1 MAKGKPQ
8 RVTRK
13 PQILCDHLWMEMGM
27 DNWMT
32 ELIASRLASGWIR
45 KGPSFK
51 GKCFDKNHED
61 STASFVV
68 TPEKGIAKCFGCN
81 KTWMH
86 PIHFVAA
93 LRGTTFEE
101 AAIYL
106 RKTYGLKK
114 SIPDTLF
121 EKIKA
126 LEEYRRRKNE
136 IALYMCE
143 LLARAFLLY
152 PNLPQE
158 LLFLKA
164 TIEYLMDRKI
174 GIKPAIEPRA
184 QDEAAKVVCV
194 ADPNG
199 VWAHIC
205 GNLLVGV
212 MPPLVLIENFY
223 KGKPDGEA
231 GYAFFREYFM
241 QFMDATYVGAI
252 VFMYHDEPNS
262 VCRFKLRLPIKE
274 KTMVWV
280 GDKFDDD
287 LGGYRGYF
295 GFNYYRTY
303 VGGKQELG
311 ASKPDFSI
319 IAHVHEGEFDAL
331 AAIAR
336 QILSG
341 SDDYM
346 ALAAGGASVQALD
359 RLAAYGIQQAR
370 IVPDN
375 DKGGISFVRNCLE
388 RTNTEKI
395 GLGVFQWPDEY
406 AAWRDPT
413 NMDLRVKDPDEAI
426 QALGYPRW
434 SRYVRSSDCY
444 KTVWEWVFDL
454 ASADL
459 ANIPQDRVRER
470 FRAALDVGHLVRHQA
485 EGLQYC
491 DIIEKTF
498 GVDKDLLFR
507 DLYAKDED
515 EIDYV
520 KRVEVAL
527 LDHFV
532 PVGTEKIGQKKII
545 HLWTKNKK
553 MTLTITHND
562 EASIESEL
570 SNQFGNLYNLF
581 ARHIGDPAFLAPEGE
596 DANRLSLKYRTM
608 RYKEFVR
615 YALNNMAE
623 NLPSIEHA
631 PRKAQG
637 LHYID
642 TVNGEMKCYNIN
654 GKDVYKITH
663 LDGEMKVV
671 ALDGPSDNGILFQN
685 KGETWLHSVKSPED
699 FKRDVPLVPLFNT
712 LKGMITDGWAWR
724 YQQVDPTM
732 LALYSMCIPV
742 MTIFSRQTAIM
753 LNAEAQSGKSRFI
766 SGFLGGTSFPRI
778 HIVAAAKALNTYTA
792 ANIRSQWD
800 NCSLMLCL
808 EEFEDTGGMD
818 KQSIIVRNVQ
828 ALFRDLIGEHAVTA
842 NIGTAAGG
850 TKSFSLYFPVAC
862 CAIKPLR
869 DQATLSRFMLFELI
883 KDDTRKDPVMVLEEK
898 YSEEGIAQTREDL
911 ATGMYPYMPRLRV
924 LQKEVEKEFATGKQ
938 LPSFVPS
945 RFRESLYPMLTM
957 LKFLRE
963 QPGGEALP
971 EVAAFAWD
979 FCATRKDSLGRIKT
993 TSENEQL
1000 FEALMNS
1007 NFELTDAATD
1017 NVAHVSCVR
1026 QMLSDQNGL
1035 NNINKVKK
1043 GVYYDAEREW
1053 IVVDWVSAT
1062 QGILTK
1068 TRYAHEP
1075 TTFLKQVSERSPHY
1089 ISTDEAKAARVIERL
1104 ADVMGYGHR
1113 YNMLSIFSVKGILD
1127 LARRSREAAMR
1138 GTPEKATPAEEQPLK
1153 EEADK
1158 AVQLDDDMVT

>member
-1 MAKGKPQ
+1 MAKGKVKGSK
-8 RVTRK
+8 RR
-13 PQILCDHLWMEMGM
+13 PQITCDHLWMDMMEH
-27 DNWMT
+27 WMT
-32 ELIASRLASGWIR
+32 ELADSRLASQWIR
-45 KGPSFK
+45 KGSSFK
-51 GKCFDKNHED
+51 GKCFCKNHDD

-68 TPEKGIAKCFGCN
+68 TPDKGIAKCFGCSR
-81 KTWMH
+81 TWMH

-93 LRGTTFEE
+93 LREISFEN
-101 AAIYL
+101 AAIHL

-121 EKIKA
+121 EKVKA
-126 LEEYRRRKNE
+126 LEENRRRKNE
-136 IALYMCE
+136 IALYMCD

-158 LLFLKA
+158 LLFLKG
-164 TIEYLMDRKI
+164 TIEWLMARKI
-174 GIKPAIEPRA
+174 GIKPDIEPRA
-184 QDEAAKVVCV
+184 QDEAAQNICI
-194 ADPNG
+194 ADPPG

-205 GNLLVGV
+205 SNLLVGV

-223 KGKPDGEA
+223 KGKEDGEA
-231 GYAFFREYFM
+231 GYAFFRDYFS
-241 QFMDATYVGAI
+241 QFMDPKYVGSI

-262 VCRFKLRLPIKE
+262 VCRFKLRLPVEDKV
-274 KTMVWV
+274 MVWV
-280 GDKFDDD
+280 GDKYEDD
-287 LGGYRGYF
+287 LGGFRGFF
-295 GFNYYRTY
+295 GFNYYRMF

-311 ASKPDFSI
+311 ATKPDFSI
-319 IAHVHEGEFDAL
+319 IAHIHEGEFDAL
-331 AAIAR
+331 AAIGR

-341 SDDYM
+341 SEDYM
-346 ALAAGGASVQALD
+346 ALAVGGSSVQALD
-359 RLAAYGIQQAR
+359 RLAAYGITQAR
-370 IVPDN
+370 IVPDS

-388 RTNTEKI
+388 RTDTERV
-395 GLGVFQWPDEY
+395 GLGIFQWPDEY

-413 NMDLRVKDPDEAI
+413 NMDFRVKDPDEAI

-434 SRYVRSSDCY
+434 SRYIRSTDCY

-454 ASADL
+454 ASVDL
-459 ANIPQDRVRER
+459 ATIPQDRVRER
-470 FRAALDVGHLVRHQA
+470 FRSALDTGHLVKHQA

-498 GVDKDLLFR
+498 GVDKELLFR

-520 KRVEVAL
+520 KRVETAL

-532 PVGTEKIGQKKII
+532 PVGTEKVGQKKII
-545 HLWTKNKK
+545 HLWIKDKK
-553 MTLTITHND
+553 ITLTITHND

-570 SNQFGNLYNLF
+570 SNHFGNLYNLF
-581 ARHIGDPAFLAPEGE
+581 SRHIGDPAFLAPEGE

-631 PRKAQG
+631 PRKSQG
-637 LHYID
+637 LHYIS
-642 TVNGEMKCYNIN
+642 TVNGEMQSYVIN

-671 ALDGPSDNGILFQN
+671 ALDGPSDSGVLFQN

-699 FKRDVPLVPLFNT
+699 FKRDVPTVPLLFT
-712 LKGMITDGWAWR
+712 LKDMLTDGWAWR
-724 YQQVDPTM
+724 YQQADPMM
-732 LALYSMCIPV
+732 LALYAMCIPV
-742 MTIFSRQTAIM
+742 MNIFSRQTAIM
-753 LNAEAQSGKSRFI
+753 LNAEAQSGKSRFV

-778 HIVAAAKALNTYTA
+778 HLVAAAKALNTYTA

-808 EEFEDTGGMD
+808 EEFEDSGGMD
-818 KQSIIVRNVQ
+818 KPSITTRNVL
-828 ALFRDLIGEHAVTA
+828 ALFRDLIGESAVTA
-842 NIGTAAGG
+842 NIGTASGG
-850 TKSFSLYFPVAC
+850 TKSFTLYFPVAC

-869 DQATLSRFMLFELI
+869 DAASLSRFMLFELI
-883 KDDTRKDPVMVLEEK
+883 KDDTRKDPVIILEEK
-898 YSEEGIAQTREDL
+898 YGEEGIAKTREDL
-911 ATGMYPYMPRLRV
+911 AVGMYPHMPRLRQ
-924 LQKEVEKEFATGKQ
+924 LQKEIEKEFASGKQ

-963 QPGGEALP
+963 QPGGEVLP
-971 EVAAFAWD
+971 EVNAFAWD
-979 FCATRKDSLGRIKT
+979 FCATRRDSLARIKT
-993 TSENEQL
+993 TAENEQL
-1000 FEALMNS
+1000 FEAIMNS
-1007 NFELTDAATD
+1007 SFELADSATD
-1017 NVAHVSCVR
+1017 NVAYVSSVR
-1026 QMLSDQNGL
+1026 HMLSDQNGL

-1043 GVYYDAEREW
+1043 GVYYDAEHEW

-1062 QGILTK
+1062 QGILAG
-1068 TRYAHEP
+1068 TRFKHEP

-1089 ISTDEAKAARVIERL
+1089 ISTDDAKAARVIERL

-1113 YNMLSIFSVKGILD
+1113 YDMISIFSVKHILD
-1127 LARRSREAAMR
+1127 CARRSRDAAMK